1 MQYVRLSFD
10 TSPEVVLKL
19 FHEHWGLELP
29 KLLISVHG
37 GLTNFD
43 LHPKLKRIFRKGLL
57 KAAKTSGAW
66 IITAG
71 TNTGELK
78 LLILVS

>member
-1 MQYVRLSFD
+1 LRI
-10 TSPEVVLKL
+10 

-37 GLTNFD
+37 GLTNFE
-43 LHPKLKRIFRKGLL
+43 LTSKLKRIFRRGLH
-57 KAAKTSGAW
+57 KTAKTAGAW

-71 TNTGELK
+71 TNVGMCHLM
-78 LLILVS
+78 L